1 MDIKMETLK
10 VNLILPMEEIIPEEI
25 IIQNILP
32 LAPQLGL
39 VSRKYYRYLPKK
51 EKNIIFPS
59 INNKNKVFIQK
70 DYLTFEYE
78 YKINFNKLNELIEDT
93 RVSSL
98 NISNTSNIFIEI
110 KSMFISIL
118 ESDLNV
124 INNWKYKNT
133 FLSVKRDHE
142 NNKKSFVNFQWIDSF
157 VTSFLFYLYH

>member
-1 MDIKMETLK
+1 METISELSI
-10 VNLILPMEEIIPEEI
+10 NLILPMEEIIPEEI

-39 VSRKYYRYLPKK
+39 ACKKYYEYLPKK
-51 EKNIIFPS
+51 DKNIIFPS
-59 INNKNKVFIQK
+59 INNKNKVYIQK

-93 RVSSL
+93 RVCSL

>member
-1 MDIKMETLK
+1 MDTISELS
-10 VNLILPMEEIIPEEI
+10 VNLILSMEEIIPEEI

-59 INNKNKVFIQK
+59 INNKNKVYIKK

-78 YKINFNKLNELIEDT
+78 YKIDFDKLNQLIEDA

-98 NISNTSNIFIEI
+98 NISNTSDIFIEI
-110 KSMFISIL
+110 KSMFILLLEDLSI
-118 ESDLNV
+118 
-124 INNWKYKNT
+124 INKWKYKNT
-133 FLSVKRDHE
+133 FLCVKREHE
-142 NNKKSFVNFQWIDSF
+142 NDKKIFINFDWIDSF
-157 VTSFLFYLYH
+157 VTSFIFSLYH